1 MRIECE
7 VCSATYTIDD
17 AQLSDQ
23 PIGAQCPYCGHVKLV
38 KRGDQ
43 VAKGPG
49 QQPPPFGATSAQDL
63 GFGGPPPGFSPGGT
77 AANVASNAAA
87 DLGPGL
93 TINPRSPATGS
104 GGRPAPFPSSFG
116 PPPTPSADL
125 GPPPF
130 GAKTGAQARGGEKP
144 SWQIGNTQASA
155 GGARLTGDLEMPSKT
170 QVSPPSHDRFGA
182 LDGFG
187 GDSDVQGAKCQV
199 CGTPLTDE
207 FDKVIGL
214 CDVHQRDR
222 RGAESG
228 PSGGD
233 AGAKTWYARSND
245 GRTAGPMSLEDLR
258 SRIRQGELSTQA
270 EFSKDG
276 HSFAPLSKYQ
286 EIAYLASLALGG
298 EAGVAGVAR
307 PRTSIARGRG
317 GPGLGKSI
325 TWALV
330 LVLIGGVGFLAYTQ
344 RAKLEEMVTRVS
356 SKDPTKAIPPN
367 PLKKQLG
374 NWRLAHPDVSGTAH
388 EHLIT
393 ARARHLE
400 DTWRSYQL
408 AEDAYERALLL
419 DEDDPNAIAGY
430 VENVAVWR
438 YPLLSAEEL
447 RLIQAALRFAT
458 ELAPE
463 NPAVHRAAAALAL
476 ARGELNPCRTGADKA
491 LERDGTDGIAK
502 LILAGCYMEG
512 NVQLAISEAERAVKL
527 VPELRRADRVL
538 AFAYAKVGKY
548 SSAMKLLDNRLKV
561 DPKNGSLHVLY
572 GNIMRDLAQLDEA
585 QQHYRQAVDAGGDVQ
600 EAQLALGDV
609 LLEAQNYNAAS
620 AEYRKASEQR
630 NGQPERSTRAFAGL
644 AHAELLRG
652 RAEDAR
658 KLADTALQF
667 ANRDTEALLV
677 AGEAALVSG
686 SATTAMT
693 FARRAL
699 DARSGEPSA
708 LVLQG
713 RAFAA
718 SNMRDKAIKSFEEAI
733 ANDPSD
739 PRLKG
744 ILAAFYLTLGGT
756 QQAYALM
763 RKAAEIDPDERGS
776 RARVGPY
783 ALGEAAVREAIENFR
798 RSASEEANAS
808 VASSSMGV
816 LYYHLGDKGRAIE
829 SIARSLRIDES
840 NTSAL
845 LYDAQLA
852 LERGDAKRAQA
863 AAERIL
869 ALERGAALGHLMLAR
884 SYARRN
890 EVEAAREHYDSSLRS
905 NPGLLAAK
913 VELAGLDIKAGERDR
928 GIAELARAFQV
939 NPSSLHLRRL
949 LLESGF

>member
-43 VAKGPG
+43 VAKGPV
-49 QQPPPFGATSAQDL
+49 PPSPFGATSAQDL
-63 GFGGPPPGFSPGGT
+63 GFGGPPPGFGSN
-77 AANVASNAAA
+77 AAPSNAAA

-93 TINPRSPATGS
+93 TINPRNPP
-104 GGRPAPFPSSFG
+104 GRPAPFPASFG
-116 PPPTPSADL
+116 AAPSPSSDL
-125 GPPPF
+125 NMPPPF
-130 GAKTGAQARGGEKP
+130 GPKTGAQPGMGRGSESAKP

-155 GGARLTGDLEMPSKT
+155 GGARITGDLELPSKT

-187 GDSDVQGAKCQV
+187 DSGDVQGAKCQV
-199 CGTPLTDE
+199 CGTALTDE

-222 RGAESG
+222 RGTES
-228 PSGGD
+228 PASGGD
-233 AGAKTWYARSND
+233 AGAKTWYARHND
-245 GRTAGPMSLEDLR
+245 GRTVGPMSLEDLR
-258 SRIRQGELSTQA
+258 SRIRQGELSPQS

-276 HSFAPLSKYQ
+276 HTFSPMSRFQ

-298 EAGVAGVAR
+298 EAGVGGVAR

-317 GPGLGKSI
+317 GPGLGKTI

-330 LVLIGGVGFLAYTQ
+330 LVLLGGVGFIAYTQ
-344 RAKLEEMVTRVS
+344 REKIEEVIARM
-356 SKDPTKAIPPN
+356 TKGGTPKAATPPN

-430 VENVAVWR
+430 VENVAIWR

-447 RLIQAALRFAT
+447 RLVQAALRFAT

-512 NVQLAISEAERAVKL
+512 NVQLAISEAEKAAKL

-548 SSAMKLLDNRLKV
+548 ASAMKLLDARLKV

-572 GNIMRDLAQLDEA
+572 GQILRDLAQLDGA
-585 QQHYRQAVDAGGDVQ
+585 QQHFRQAVDAGGDVQ

-609 LLEAQNYNAAS
+609 LIEAGNYGAAS
-620 AEYRKASEQR
+620 AEYRKATEHR
-630 NGQPERSTRAFAGL
+630 NAQPERATRAFAGL

-652 RAEDAR
+652 RAEEAKR
-658 KLADTALQF
+658 LADAALQF
-667 ANRDTEALLV
+667 NNRDTEALLV
-677 AGEAALVSG
+677 AGEAALMSG
-686 SATTAMT
+686 SATTAMVL
-693 FARRAL
+693 AKRAL
-699 DARSGEPSA
+699 DARSGEPAA

-713 RAFAA
+713 RALATTNA
-718 SNMRDKAIKSFEEAI
+718 REKAIKSLEEAI
-733 ANDPSD
+733 ANDPAD
-739 PRLKG
+739 ARLKG
-744 ILAAFYLTLGGT
+744 ILAAFYLTVGGT

-763 RKAAEIDPDERGS
+763 RKAAEIDPDERAS
-776 RARVGPY
+776 RARIGPY
-783 ALGEAAVREAIENFR
+783 AVSDASVKEAIENFR

-808 VASSSMGV
+808 VASSSMGM

-829 SIARSLRIDES
+829 AISRALRIDES
-840 NTSAL
+840 NTTAL

-852 LERGDAKRAQA
+852 LERGDPKRAQA
-863 AAERIL
+863 ASERIL
-869 ALERGAALGHLMLAR
+869 ALERGTALGHLMLAR
-884 SYARRN
+884 SLMRKN
-890 EVEAAREHYDSSLRS
+890 ELEAAREQYDAALRS

-913 VELAGLDIKAGERDR
+913 VELAGLDIKQGDRDR
-928 GIAELARAFQV
+928 GIQELARAFQV

-949 LLESGF
+949 LLDSGF